1 VSAARRPVPVILNA
15 SAGSGAAG
23 AMRDRLREAFA
34 AAGLEAHV
42 IVGEDLPLLAR
53 RAVREGHPVVVAAGG
68 DGTVN
73 AVAAHVAGSKSALG
87 VIPLGTLNHFA
98 RDAGIPL
105 EMEDAVCAIASGSR
119 ERVDVGAVNGRVFL
133 NNSSIGL
140 YPSMVVRRERRRKRK
155 GSGKWTALVWAS
167 FAVLRRHPML
177 DVSLRANG
185 TVTRHRTPLIF
196 VGNNEY
202 QIEGLEA
209 GRRGALRDGV
219 LSIYIT
225 RRHGRRGLIAL
236 GLRAMV
242 GSLRE
247 ALDLEAFTA
256 ASVTIAT
263 RRRHLAVA
271 TDGEV
276 SVMET
281 PLEYE
286 NRPGALEVV
295 VPPPAPQEN
304 AA

>member
-1 VSAARRPVPVILNA
+1 
-15 SAGSGAAG
+15 
-23 AMRDRLREAFA
+23 
-34 AAGLEAHV
+34 
-42 IVGEDLPLLAR
+42 
-53 RAVREGHPVVVAAGG
+53 
-68 DGTVN
+68 
-73 AVAAHVAGSKSALG
+73 
-87 VIPLGTLNHFA
+87 
-98 RDAGIPL
+98 
-105 EMEDAVCAIASGSR
+105 
-119 ERVDVGAVNGRVFL
+119 
-133 NNSSIGL
+133 
-140 YPSMVVRRERRRKRK
+140 
-155 GSGKWTALVWAS
+155 
-167 FAVLRRHPML
+167 
-177 DVSLRANG
+177 
-185 TVTRHRTPLIF
+185 

-225 RRHGRRGLIAL
+225 RRHGRRGLVAL
-236 GLRAMV
+236 ALRAMV

-256 ASVTIAT
+256 ANVTIAT
-263 RRRHLAVA
+263 HRKHLTVA

-295 VPPPAPQEN
+295 VPPPPPPPQEK